1 MYSIASKIKHRLDHV
16 IWKISWNILP
26 VRPNIFKFT
35 PVAGQKD
42 TCCPMCNGSQE
53 TIQHILL
60 SRPFA
65 RIIWRNI
72 RWPLDTSTYGSL
84 PITVWIKAFLRPH
97 AELAIP
103 KVDAHNFQVT
113 AAVAMDHLFGLEQ
126 KPFMKIALMED
137 SLVYL
142 LFKGTYSLC
151 EVVGSHVTCV
161 LTNSSVL

>member
-1 MYSIASKIKHRLDHV
+1 MYSIASKIKLRLDHV

-35 PVAGQKD
+35 LVAGQKD

-53 TIQHILL
+53 TIPHILL
-60 SRPFA
+60 SCPFA

-113 AAVAMDHLFGLEQ
+113 AAVAMDHLFDLEQ
-126 KPFMKIALMED
+126 KPFMKIALFIYF
-137 SLVYL
+137 L
-142 LFKGTYSLC
+142 KA
-151 EVVGSHVTCV
+151 HIPCV
-161 LTNSSVL
+161 KW